1 MAYENLDNVRQRL
14 LTDRSINSCVL
25 LIDIKRYIKYL
36 VCLVIG
42 SILTILL
49 IMLLCNYFA
58 RSNSEGRLYTDIDS
72 IPKYEVGLLLGT
84 TPQTRIGKRANQFFK
99 NRIDATEYLYK
110 AGKSSQY

>member
-49 IMLLCNYFA
+49 IMLLCNYFV
-58 RSNSEGRLYTDIDS
+58 RSNSEGRLYTDID
-72 IPKYEVGLLLGT
+72 GLLLGT

>member
-1 MAYENLDNVRQRL
+1 MAHENWDNVRQLL

-25 LIDIKRYIKYL
+25 FNEMKRNIKYL

-49 IMLLCNYFA
+49 IMLLCNYFV

-72 IPKYEVGLLLGT
+72 IPLFVFITIEQPKLIRNIRV
-84 TPQTRIGKRANQFFK
+84 
-99 NRIDATEYLYK
+99 
-110 AGKSSQY
+110 